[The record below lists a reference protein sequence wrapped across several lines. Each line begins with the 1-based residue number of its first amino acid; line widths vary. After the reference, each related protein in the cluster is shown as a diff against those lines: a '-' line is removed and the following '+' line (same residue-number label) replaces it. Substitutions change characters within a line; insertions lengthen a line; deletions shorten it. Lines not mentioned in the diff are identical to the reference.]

1 MTDRSPDPA
10 LTDRLRAAFSG
21 LGERLGEALPGG
33 ERTYPTPPRSIV
45 DGQGRGIDLR
55 AYDDSA
61 FEALVGMYVDFDPAQ
76 RAQGT
81 PPVGEAAVREWLAGT
96 LLEGPSVVAW
106 AGTEGGDGER
116 AVGHVAFVP
125 DDTGKHELA
134 IFVHQEYQ
142 RAGIGDS
149 LVETGFGH
157 AREEGVERV
166 WLTVEPWKRG
176 IGKFYSDHGFDTVN
190 AYGQVHRM
198 SRYL

>member
-1 MTDRSPDPA
+1 MTDRAADPS
-10 LTDRLRAAFSG
+10 TVDRLRTALSD
-21 LGERLGEALPGG
+21 LGERALEALPGG
-33 ERTYPTPPRSIV
+33 ERSYPTPPRSIV
-45 DGQGRGIDLR
+45 DGEDREVELR
-55 AYDDSA
+55 AYDEGA
-61 FEALVGMYVDFDPAQ
+61 FEPLVAMYVDFDPEQ

-81 PPVGEAAVREWLAGT
+81 PPVGEGNVREWLAGT

-106 AGTEGGDGER
+106 AEGDGSEER

-134 IFVHQEYQ
+134 IFVHPEYQ
-142 RAGIGDS
+142 RAGIGDA
-149 LVETGFGH
+149 LMETGFGH
-157 AREEGVERV
+157 ARERGVTQV

-190 AYGQVHRM
+190 AYGHAHRM